1 MFAQCPLEIKALDEA
16 GKFEGYGAVFGNRD
30 LDGDIIEPGA
40 FVQVQTT
47 KDGKLRIAYMHDLG
61 KIIAKADYRQDSKGL
76 FISGQLNMG
85 VSYAKDAYEL
95 MRDGSMDGFSVGFDV
110 LPGGQEYKTEP
121 DGTTTRHITKARLW
135 ETSLVTYGANPEAL
149 MTEIKDFSQSQ
160 DLREFEGWL
169 RDMHGYSRRDA
180 VAKASR
186 LNKLLRRDAAAARD
200 DSGEIDSE
208 TLLALKT
215 AINKFSIQGT

>member
-1 MFAQCPLEIKALDEA
+1 M
-16 GKFEGYGAVFGNRD
+16 
-30 LDGDIIEPGA
+30 
-40 FVQVQTT
+40 
-47 KDGKLRIAYMHDLG
+47 
-61 KIIAKADYRQDSKGL
+61 
-76 FISGQLNMG
+76 
-85 VSYAKDAYEL
+85 
-95 MRDGSMDGFSVGFDV
+95 
-110 LPGGQEYKTEP
+110 
-121 DGTTTRHITKARLW
+121 
-135 ETSLVTYGANPEAL
+135 TYGANPEAL

-186 LNKLLRRDAAAARD
+186 LNKLLRRDAVNDARD
-200 DSGEIDSE
+200 DSSEIDSE